1 MDELSKDE
9 ATAAPGSSII
19 KFEAAEFPWWF
30 VLIILIIG
38 YMGFLVATNADY
50 REAFENVLP
59 WPLIEEVDVPAL
71 EGETSPPIDPVTGE
85 VQTERQLVLFRGIGL
100 TLIITAGAFI
110 ASMALGLL
118 LGLGRISGRVPG
130 RNQFVRFLQGV
141 ARNLSTLYIE
151 LVRGIPMIVFIFAVA
166 LVLAPDFAG
175 LLGLEPRAISNAW
188 RGAAALS
195 LFYAAFIAEVF
206 RAGIQSVHVGQVE
219 AGRAV
224 GLREG
229 QIMRSIVLPQAV
241 RNMLPALGNDLISL
255 MKDSSLVSVLAVR
268 EVTQMAR
275 LYTGSSFRFREGFFV
290 LMILYVT
297 LTLAL
302 SLLLRWYERR
312 IAIPGR

>member
-1 MDELSKDE
+1 MDDLIKDPAE
-9 ATAAPGSSII
+9 ASPPSSII
-19 KFEAAEFPWWF
+19 KFDAAGFPWWF
-30 VLIILIIG
+30 VMIILIIG
-38 YMGFLVATNADY
+38 YMGYLVVVNEDY
-50 REAFENVLP
+50 REAFDNVLP
-59 WPLIEEVDVPAL
+59 WPLIEEVEVPPL
-71 EGETSPPIDPVTGE
+71 EGQTTPPIDLATGE
-85 VQTERQLVLFRGIGL
+85 PQTERRLVLFRGIGL
-100 TLIITAGAFI
+100 TLIITAGAFV
-110 ASMALGLL
+110 ASLALGLL

-130 RNQFVRFLQGV
+130 RNLFVRFLQGA

-166 LVLAPDFAG
+166 LVLAPDFAN
-175 LLGLEPRAISNAW
+175 LLQLEQRAISNAW

-206 RAGIQSVHVGQVE
+206 RAGIQSVHIGQVE

-255 MKDSSLVSVLAVR
+255 MKDTSLISVLAVR

-290 LMILYVT
+290 LVVLYVT
-297 LTLAL
+297 LTLIL
-302 SLLLRWYERR
+302 SLILRWYERR
-312 IAIPGR
+312 IAIPER